1 MRFLGCGERQAYPK
15 PDERIGANRAVA
27 GNVLGRSEREW
38 RAGIPAPSGA
48 AARNDPADNAG
59 MPSLPTTLEHGLSER
74 YAELAAHCRASG
86 VVMHDDAGVAERV
99 RCMLLASDFA
109 FEVLRADPG
118 LLTASGL
125 ERLRDPAPASARA
138 APLRHAPDTMAA
150 LRRFRRAEALRLVFR
165 DVNGLDEVTDTLAG
179 TTSLYEELI
188 AAALRHAEGRARA
201 RHGTPRNAEG
211 VPQALTVIA
220 LGKLGGGELNFSSD
234 VDLVL
239 AYPDGGTPD
248 GARPL
253 DNGEFFA
260 RVAREF
266 VRLLTEATED
276 GIAAR
281 VDLRLRPFGE
291 AGPVTASFGAM
302 EQYYQREGR
311 DWERYAW
318 IKARPV
324 AGDLTAGK
332 RLLEILRPF
341 VYRRYFDYTALAGL
355 RDMKALIDAEVA
367 RRDLADDVKLGA
379 GGIREIEFTV
389 QLQQLIRGGRDTSLR
404 ARGLLPA
411 LQACAARGYLSQ
423 RQAVNLRE
431 AYLFLRLLENRLQ
444 MFADRQTHAL
454 PDDAVVRERIA
465 RGMGH
470 SGWGPLAAALNR
482 RREIVS
488 AIFAEVL
495 QPRES
500 AGPPDGAHARAHDG
514 TRLWR
519 RAREASLD
527 EAALAAA
534 GFMPPGP
541 CLEALRRVTGL
552 QGLSARSARRIEHLM
567 PDLIEAAAAT
577 SAPADALVRLCRLV
591 QAVSRRSAYL
601 ALLQEQPA
609 ARARVAGLCAES
621 AFLAER
627 VIGQPLLLDDVLA
640 PRVEHLARGVSNL
653 RDELAQQLAAAQAGG
668 DPEAVLAA
676 IAEWRGSYRMRLG
689 LAFRDGSLDAIATA
703 RALAELADAVV
714 GAVLDIAERE
724 LVTRHGRLPGEGS
737 GIAVLGYGSLGGDEL
752 GFNSDLDLVFV
763 YDGTRGEATSDGARP
778 LDGARWYARLA
789 QRVVHWL
796 SAGTRGGR
804 LYEVD
809 TRLRPDGGKS
819 LLVASLPAFI
829 DYQRERAWTWEHQ
842 ALVRARAVAGDAA
855 LGAAFAR
862 ERGEVVRR
870 ERAPE
875 DVVTD
880 VRRMRAEWR
889 AQRDRSDPG
898 HLDLKQGAGALLD
911 IQFLLQG
918 LVLMHAHAHPELA
931 VHADTPRLLDD
942 CARTGALPADDAA
955 ALHVAHSELLARAL
969 SATLA
974 GIHRVVPRDL
984 VLDARCRKVL
994 EVARR
999 AGFDFGGA

>member
-1 MRFLGCGERQAYPK
+1 MVFSKAA
-15 PDERIGANRAVA
+15 IGDDRTMK
-27 GNVLGRSEREW
+27 S
-38 RAGIPAPSGA
+38 
-48 AARNDPADNAG
+48 
-59 MPSLPTTLEHGLSER
+59 LEHWLSDR
-74 YAELAAHCRASG
+74 YGELAAHCRAAG

-99 RCMLLASDFA
+99 RRMLLASDFA
-109 FEVLRADPG
+109 FEALRADPA
-118 LLTASGL
+118 LLTSAGL

-138 APLRHAPDTMAA
+138 GALRLASDDLMAV

-165 DVNGLDEVTDTLAG
+165 DVNSIDEVTDTLAG
-179 TTSLYEELI
+179 TTSLYEVLI
-188 AAALRHAEGRARA
+188 AAALRHAESAARQ
-201 RHGTPRNAEG
+201 RYGTPRNAEG
-211 VPQALTVIA
+211 VAQSLIVIA

-239 AYPDGGTPD
+239 AYPEGGTTD
-248 GARPL
+248 SARPL

-266 VRLLTEATED
+266 VRLLTEATAD

-318 IKARPV
+318 IKAHPV
-324 AGDLTAGK
+324 AGDLAAGK

-355 RDMKALIDAEVA
+355 RDMKSLIDAEVA

-389 QLQQLIRGGRDTSLR
+389 QLQQLIRGGRDPALR

-411 LQACAARGYLSQ
+411 LQVCAARGYLSQ
-423 RQAVNLRE
+423 RHAQSLRE

-454 PDDAVVRERIA
+454 PADPVARERIA
-465 RGMGH
+465 RGMGFP
-470 SGWGPLAAALNR
+470 GWESLAATLNR
-482 RREIVS
+482 HRERVS

-495 QPRES
+495 QPRE
-500 AGPPDGAHARAHDG
+500 ARPGEGEALQARAG
-514 TRLWR
+514 ARLWR
-519 RAREASLD
+519 QAREGNLD
-527 EAALAAA
+527 PAALAEA
-534 GFMPPGP
+534 GFQPPEP
-541 CLEALRRVTGL
+541 AMDALRRVAGL
-552 QGLSARSARRIEHLM
+552 QGLSARSARRIEHLL

-577 SAPADALVRLCRLV
+577 SAPLDALVRLCRLV

-609 ARARVAGLCAES
+609 ARARVAQLCAES

-627 VIGQPLLLDDVLA
+627 VVAHPLLLDDVLA
-640 PRVEHLARGVSNL
+640 PRVEYLARGVPSL
-653 RDELAQQLAAAQAGG
+653 RNELSQQLAAAQAGG

-676 IAEWRGSYRMRLG
+676 IAEWRGSYRMRVG
-689 LAFRDGSLDAIATA
+689 LAFRDGAMDGVETA

-714 GAVLDIAERE
+714 GAVLDVAEQE
-724 LVTRHGRLPGEGS
+724 LVARHGRLPGAGS
-737 GIAVLGYGSLGGDEL
+737 GIAVLGYGSLGGREL

-763 YDGTRGEATSDGARP
+763 YDGARGEAASDGARP

-829 DYQRERAWTWEHQ
+829 AYQRERAWTWEQQ
-842 ALVRARAVAGDAA
+842 ALVRACAVAGDAG

-862 ERGEVVRR
+862 EREAVMRR
-870 ERAPE
+870 TRDPGQ
-875 DVVTD
+875 VVTD
-880 VRRMRAEWR
+880 VCRMRAEWR
-889 AQRDRSDPG
+889 AQRDRSDAN

-918 LVLMHAHAHPELA
+918 LVLMHAHAHPALA
-931 VHADTPRLLDD
+931 AHGDTPTLLAACADAGILPEDD
-942 CARTGALPADDAA
+942 VTALRT
-955 ALHVAHSELLARAL
+955 AHAELLARAL

-974 GIHRVVPRDL
+974 GTHRVAPRDL
-984 VLDARCRKVL
+984 VLDARCARVL
-994 EVARR
+994 EVARH
-999 AGFDFGGA
+999 AGFDFAA